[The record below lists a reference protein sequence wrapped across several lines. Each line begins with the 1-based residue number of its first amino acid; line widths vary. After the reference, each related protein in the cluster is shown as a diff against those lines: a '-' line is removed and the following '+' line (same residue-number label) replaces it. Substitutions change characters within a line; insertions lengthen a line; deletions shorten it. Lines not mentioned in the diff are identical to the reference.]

1 MYIYCYFFSF
11 FKMSGQAAYQ
21 QIIYEPIGIFLSPYT
36 PEMAAPR
43 QGILKPDVKAK
54 IEVFPEY
61 HGALASLNQHEY
73 IIVLYHLGRVAD
85 WSTMVTPPGADR
97 EFGLF
102 ATRTPRRPNPIGF
115 SVLKLEKVEN
125 GILHISGTDAFN
137 GTHVLDIK
145 PYIPSLDY
153 VETSGKEN
161 IEKRLGL

>member
-1 MYIYCYFFSF
+1 
-11 FKMSGQAAYQ
+11 MSRQTAARE
-21 QIIYEPIGIFLSPYT
+21 IIYEPIGIFHSPYT
-36 PEMAAPR
+36 QETGAPR

-54 IEVFPEY
+54 IEIFPEY
-61 HGALASLNQHEY
+61 HDALDSLNQYEY
-73 IIVLYHLGRVAD
+73 IVVLYHFDRVAD

-137 GTHVLDIK
+137 GTNVLDIK
-145 PYIPSLDY
+145 PYIPSLDR
-153 VETSGKEN
+153 VESSTG
-161 IEKRLGL
+161 

>member
-1 MYIYCYFFSF
+1 MN
-11 FKMSGQAAYQ
+11 GQAASQ

-36 PEMAAPR
+36 PDKEAPR
-43 QGILKPDVKAK
+43 QGILKPDVKAI

-73 IIVLYHLGRVAD
+73 IIVLYHFDQVEN

-115 SVLKLEKVEN
+115 SVLKLDKVEN
-125 GILHISGTDAFN
+125 GILHISGTDALN
-137 GTHVLDIK
+137 GTPVLDIK
-145 PYIPSLDY
+145 PYIPSLDC
-153 VETSGKEN
+153 VETSGKKD
-161 IEKRLGL
+161 IEKRHQITD